1 MRSGFIALVGRP
13 NVGKSTLLNAIIGR
27 KVAITSD
34 KPQTTRNLI
43 QGIYTDENVQMVF
56 VDTPGIHKPKNKLGK
71 ILNKEAYFSI
81 NDVDIILLVVD
92 ITEKLGKG
100 DKFVLDVLKNVDK
113 PVFLIIN
120 KIDKLPRQE
129 ILPKIDEYKD
139 LYNFEEIIPI
149 SATKKDNIERLIQVL
164 SSKLTDNIKYYN
176 DDEYTNVS
184 TSFLVSELIREKIL
198 ELTNEEVPHSVCVVV
213 EEMEYSKT
221 AVNIK
226 ATIVVD
232 RESLK
237 KILVGKNGS
246 MIKEIG
252 TKARIDIEPLVGRN
266 VYLEL
271 FVKVIRK
278 WRDREKYL
286 NEIGFK
292 EFNFGE
298 KDV

>member
-1 MRSGFIALVGRP
+1 MRSGFIGLIGRP

-34 KPQTTRNLI
+34 KPQTTRNI
-43 QGIYTDENVQMVF
+43 IHGIYTTDSVQMVF

-71 ILNKEAYFSI
+71 VLNKEAYYSV
-81 NDVDIILLVVD
+81 NDVDIILWLID
-92 ITEKLGKG
+92 ITEELGKG
-100 DKFVLDVLKNVDK
+100 DLFVLDVLKNTDK
-113 PVFLIIN
+113 PVILVIN

-129 ILPKIDEYKD
+129 ILAKIEQYKD
-139 LYNFEEIIPI
+139 LYNFDEIIPV
-149 SATKKDNIERLIQVL
+149 SATKRENVDHLIEVL

-176 DDEYTNVS
+176 EDEYTNVS
-184 TSFLVSELIREKIL
+184 TSFTISELIREKIL
-198 ELTNEEVPHSVCVVV
+198 DLTEEEVPHSVCVVV
-213 EEMEYSKT
+213 EDMVSDKT
-221 AVNIK
+221 SANIK

-237 KILVGKNGS
+237 KILVGKGGS

-252 TKARIDIEPLVGRN
+252 TRARLDIEPLIEKK

-271 FVKVIRK
+271 FVKVIPK

-292 EFNFGE
+292 DFNTD
-298 KDV
+298 K